1 MKESFE
7 DFKRLIKEWLD
18 THPKEYG
25 SFIEEMNCKN
35 SDGFQKVFMLVIK
48 YVPKYKEKVKE
59 RMFNDT
65 VKDFSS
71 LENILTNSDLAERL
85 VHEFHNT
92 DRKSIVPAM
101 LAWLYFGRSYEC
113 LVK

>member
-35 SDGFQKVFMLVIK
+35 SAGFQKVFMLVIK
-48 YVPKYKEKVKE
+48 YVPKYKVVSKKVCKL
-59 RMFNDT
+59 DI
-65 VKDFSS
+65 
-71 LENILTNSDLAERL
+71 ILIFALSNKKQQEYGTYTRTN
-85 VHEFHNT
+85 FGN
-92 DRKSIVPAM
+92 
-101 LAWLYFGRSYEC
+101 YFE
-113 LVK
+113 LHK